1 MTDKPM
7 RRILVTGA
15 AGQIGS
21 ELTLAL
27 RERYGA
33 ENVIATDL
41 RSKPGEQTSSSG
53 PFAFVDVTSRETI
66 QRVVERYQID
76 TIYHLAAILSA
87 TGEERP
93 QLCWQ
98 VNMNGVYNI
107 LEVAREHQVT
117 RVIYPSSIA
126 VFGPDTPRANTPQ
139 ETSLRPTTMYGVTKV
154 AGELLGNYYVTRF
167 GLDVRGI
174 RYPGVISSGALPSGG
189 TTDYAVEIFYEALK
203 HKQYTCF
210 LSENTVLPMIY
221 MPDVIRGTI
230 QLAEADRSRL
240 KHHAD
245 FNIAGFSFSPKE
257 LAAEIRKHI
266 PEFAIAYKPDFR
278 QTIAETWPMTI
289 DDRAAREEW
298 GWQPRDNLVEMT
310 ADMLDKLG
318 KRQREGKL

>member
-1 MTDKPM
+1 MH
-7 RRILVTGA
+7 RILVTGA

-27 RERYGA
+27 RQRYGV

-41 RSKPGEQTSSSG
+41 RSKPGAPADSEG
-53 PFAFVDVTSRETI
+53 PFAFVDVTNRESI
-66 QRVVERYQID
+66 QRAVERYQVD

-87 TGEERP
+87 VGEERP

-126 VFGPDTPRANTPQ
+126 VFGPDTPRTNTPQ

-154 AGELLGNYYVTRF
+154 AGELLGNYYFARF
-167 GLDVRGI
+167 GLDVRGV
-174 RYPGVISSGALPSGG
+174 RYPGVISSGALPGGG

-210 LSENTVLPMIY
+210 LSEHTVLPMIY
-221 MPDVIRGTI
+221 MPDVIQGTI
-230 QLAEADRSRL
+230 QLAEADLATL
-240 KHHAD
+240 KHHTD
-245 FNIAGFSFSPKE
+245 YNLAGFSFSPAE
-257 LAAEIRKHI
+257 LAVEIRKHI
-266 PEFAIAYKPDFR
+266 PDFSIAYKPDFR
-278 QTIAETWPMTI
+278 QTIADSWPMTI
-289 DDRAAREEW
+289 DDRAARAEW
-298 GWQPRDNLVEMT
+298 GWQPRYNLAQMT
-310 ADMLDKLG
+310 ADMLEKLG